1 VLPDADIPQTAERVL
16 GSAFM
21 NAGQVCIALKRLYV
35 HSSIYEPMCAELA
48 RRADEMQ
55 VGDGM
60 EPGVRIGPLQ
70 NRMQYEKAQRY
81 LASAGRDGRIIAGG
95 EAPAGAGFFMRPT
108 IVRDITD
115 AAPLVNEEQFA
126 PILPVIRYEEID
138 EVVNR
143 VNASEYG
150 LGGSV
155 WSCNE
160 KQAMAVAQRIQ
171 SGTVWINHATHFGPH
186 IPFGGAKQSGLGVE
200 FGREGLAEFAQRT
213 VISMARN

>member
-1 VLPDADIPQTAERVL
+1 
-16 GSAFM
+16 
-21 NAGQVCIALKRLYV
+21 V
-35 HSSIYEPMCAELA
+35 HGSIYEQMCAELA

-60 EPGVRIGPLQ
+60 EQGVRIGPLQ
-70 NRMQYEKAQRY
+70 NRMQYEKAKRY
-81 LASAGRDGRIIAGG
+81 LEGARRDGRIIAGG
-95 EAPAGAGFFMRPT
+95 EIPKRPGFFMRPT

-126 PILPVIRYEEID
+126 PILPVIRYDDID
-138 EVVNR
+138 DVVNR
-143 VNASEYG
+143 ANASEYG

-155 WSCNE
+155 WSRDE
-160 KQAMAVAQRIQ
+160 KRAMAVAQRIQ

-200 FGREGLAEFAQRT
+200 FGQEGLAEFAQRT
-213 VISMARN
+213 VISVARS